1 MNYSCSKKI
10 LMQFKD
16 IIGQEAVRDTLLTAV
31 NNNRIS
37 HAQLFTG
44 EQGTGKLALA
54 IAFAQYISCTNRQ
67 GNDSC
72 GECPSCKKYQKL
84 IHPDLHFVFPVVK
97 SGNLKN
103 PVSDDY
109 LDQWRGKVLDN
120 PYFDLNEWYSCLG
133 AENSQGMIYVSESEK
148 IIHKLNF
155 KTYESEYKI
164 MIIWQPEKMNIQCAN
179 KLLKMIEEPPSR
191 TVFLLVS
198 DNPDS
203 IIKTILSRTQRIKI
217 PRIDTDTLSLS
228 LVKKYAI
235 EPAKAGTLARL
246 ASGSWSK
253 ACSLVETTEQDLQNL
268 EAFKTIM
275 RHCWSRKVLE
285 IIEWSKE
292 LSALGRERQKSFLL
306 YALKMIRENFI
317 MNIDRSELV
326 YMSDE
331 EKSFSQNF
339 SPYIN
344 EANVLNI
351 YSELE
356 RSHADIS
363 RNGNAKIVFL
373 DMGLKLVKLIRP

>member
-1 MNYSCSKKI
+1 
-10 LMQFKD
+10 MQFKD
-16 IIGQEAVRDTLLTAV
+16 IIGQQAVRDTLLTAV

-44 EQGTGKLALA
+44 EPGTGKLALA
-54 IAFAQYISCTNRQ
+54 IAFAQYISCTNKQ
-67 GNDSC
+67 GDDSC

-84 IHPDLHFVFPVVK
+84 IHPDLHFVYPVVK

-109 LDQWRGKVLDN
+109 IDQWREKVLED
-120 PYFDLNEWYSCLG
+120 PYFDLNEWYSCIG
-133 AENSQGMIYVSESEK
+133 SDNAQGMIYVNESEK
-148 IIHKLNF
+148 IIHKLSF
-155 KTYESEYKI
+155 KTYESDYKI

-179 KLLKMIEEPPSR
+179 KLLKMIEEPPSK

-198 DNPDS
+198 DNPQS
-203 IIKTILSRTQRIKI
+203 IIKTILSRTQRINI
-217 PRIDTDTLSLS
+217 PRIDNDTLAQQ

-235 EPAKAGTLARL
+235 DRTKATTLGRL
-246 ASGSWSK
+246 ASGSWLK
-253 ACSLVETTEQDLQNL
+253 ACKLVETTEEDLQNL

-275 RHCWSRKVLE
+275 RHCWSRKVLD
-285 IIEWSKE
+285 IIEWSKDV
-292 LSALGRERQKSFLL
+292 ATLGRERQKSFVL

-331 EKSFSQNF
+331 EKSFSKNF

-344 EANVLNI
+344 EANVLKI

-356 RSHADIS
+356 RTHGDIA

-373 DMGLKLVKLIRP
+373 DLGLKLVKLIRP

>member
-1 MNYSCSKKI
+1 
-10 LMQFKD
+10 MQFKD

-31 NNNRIS
+31 QNNRIS

-44 EQGTGKLALA
+44 ESGTGKLALA
-54 IAFAQYISCTNRQ
+54 IAFAQYISCTNKQ

-84 IHPDLHFVFPVVK
+84 IHPDLHFVFPVIK
-97 SGNLKN
+97 TNALKQ

-109 LDQWRGKVLDN
+109 INQWREMVQED
-120 PYFDLNEWYSCLG
+120 PYFHLNEWYTHIG
-133 AENSQGMIYVSESEK
+133 ADNKQGMIYAHESDN
-148 IIHKLNF
+148 IIRKLSY
-155 KTYESEYKI
+155 KSYESEYKI

-179 KLLKMIEEPPSR
+179 KLLKMIEEPPSK

-217 PRIDTDTLSLS
+217 PRIETDVIAES

-235 EPAKAGTLARL
+235 QSSKAGTLARL

-253 ACSLVETTEQDLQNL
+253 ACTLVETSEQDLQNL

-292 LSALGRERQKSFLL
+292 LASIGRERQKSFLL

-344 EANVLNI
+344 EANVLKI

-356 RSHADIS
+356 KSHSDIS

-373 DMGLKLVKLIRP
+373 DLGLKLVKLIRP

>member
-1 MNYSCSKKI
+1 
-10 LMQFKD
+10 MQFKD
-16 IIGQEAVRDTLLTAV
+16 IIGQQAVRETLLTAV
-31 NNNRIS
+31 QNNRIS

-44 EQGTGKLALA
+44 EAGTGKLALA
-54 IAFAQYISCTNRQ
+54 IAFAQYISCTNKQ

-84 IHPDLHFVFPVVK
+84 IHPDLHFVFPVIK
-97 SGNLKN
+97 TNALKQ

-109 LDQWRGKVLDN
+109 ISQWREMVQED
-120 PYFDLNEWYSCLG
+120 PYFHLNEWYAHIG
-133 AENSQGMIYVSESEK
+133 ADNKQGMIYAHESDN
-148 IIHKLNF
+148 IIRKLSY
-155 KTYESEYKI
+155 KSYESEYKI

-179 KLLKMIEEPPSR
+179 KLLKMIEEPPSK

-198 DNPDS
+198 DNPDN

-217 PRIDTDTLSLS
+217 PRIETDVIADS

-235 EPAKAGTLARL
+235 QSSKAGTLARL

-253 ACSLVETTEQDLQNL
+253 ACTLVETSEQDLQNL

-292 LSALGRERQKSFLL
+292 LASLGRERQKSFLL

-344 EANVLNI
+344 EANVLKI

-356 RSHADIS
+356 KSHSDIS

-373 DMGLKLVKLIRP
+373 DLGLKLVKLIRP

>member
-1 MNYSCSKKI
+1 MNYSWNKKI

-16 IIGQEAVRDTLLTAV
+16 IIGQEAVRETLLTAV
-31 NNNRIS
+31 QNNRIS

-44 EQGTGKLALA
+44 EKGTGKLALA

-67 GNDSC
+67 GSDSC

-84 IHPDLHFVFPVVK
+84 SHPDLHFVFPVIK

-109 LDQWRGKVLDN
+109 IDQWREKVLEN
-120 PYFDLNEWYSCLG
+120 PYFDLNEWYAFLG

-179 KLLKMIEEPPSR
+179 KLLKMIEEPPSK
-191 TVFLLVS
+191 TIFLLVS
-198 DNPDS
+198 DNSDS

-217 PRIDTDTLSLS
+217 PRIDAETIAES

-235 EPAKAGTLARL
+235 DTSRAGTLARL
-246 ASGSWSK
+246 ASGSWQK
-253 ACSLVETTEQDLQNL
+253 ACTLVETKEEDIQNL

-285 IIEWSKE
+285 IIEWSRE
-292 LSALGRERQKSFLL
+292 LSSLGRERQKSFLL

-326 YMSDE
+326 YMSEE

-339 SPYIN
+339 SPFIN
-344 EANVLNI
+344 EANVLKI

-356 RSHADIS
+356 KSHADIT

-373 DMGLKLVKLIRP
+373 DLGLKLVKLIRP

>member
-1 MNYSCSKKI
+1 
-10 LMQFKD
+10 MQFKD

-97 SGNLKN
+97 LGNLKN

-109 LDQWRGKVLDN
+109 IDQWRGKVLDN

-217 PRIDTDTLSLS
+217 PRIDSDTLSLS

>member
-109 LDQWRGKVLDN
+109 IDQWRGKVLDN

-292 LSALGRERQKSFLL
+292 LSALGRERQKSFFAILQTIIQ
-306 YALKMIRENFI
+306 K
-317 MNIDRSELV
+317 
-326 YMSDE
+326 
-331 EKSFSQNF
+331 
-339 SPYIN
+339 IN
-344 EANVLNI
+344 KPKIPVSTA
-351 YSELE
+351 
-356 RSHADIS
+356 IS
-363 RNGNAKIVFL
+363 K
-373 DMGLKLVKLIRP
+373 

>member
-1 MNYSCSKKI
+1 
-10 LMQFKD
+10 MQFKD
-16 IIGQEAVRDTLLTAV
+16 IIGQQAVRDTLLTAV

-44 EQGTGKLALA
+44 EPGIGKLALA
-54 IAFAQYISCTNRQ
+54 IAFAQYISCTNKQ

-72 GECPSCKKYQKL
+72 GQCPSCKKYQKL
-84 IHPDLHFVFPVVK
+84 IHPDLHFVYPVVK

-109 LDQWRGKVLDN
+109 IDQWREKVLEN

-133 AENSQGMIYVSESEK
+133 AENSQGMIYKSESEN

-164 MIIWQPEKMNIQCAN
+164 MIIWQPEKMNITCAN
-179 KLLKMIEEPPSR
+179 KLLKMIEEPPSK

-198 DNPDS
+198 DNPDN

-217 PRIDTDTLSLS
+217 PRIDTDIITDF

-235 EPAKAGTLARL
+235 ESSKAATLARL

-253 ACSLVETTEQDLQNL
+253 ACLLVETSEQDLHNL

-275 RHCWSRKVLE
+275 RHCWSRKVLD

-292 LSALGRERQKSFLL
+292 LSTIGRERQKSFLM

-344 EANVLNI
+344 EANVLKI

-356 RSHADIS
+356 KSHGDIA